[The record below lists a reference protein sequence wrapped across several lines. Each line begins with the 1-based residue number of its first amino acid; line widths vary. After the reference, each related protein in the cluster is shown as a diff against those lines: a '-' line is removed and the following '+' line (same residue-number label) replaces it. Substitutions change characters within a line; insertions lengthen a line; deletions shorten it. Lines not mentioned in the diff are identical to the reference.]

1 MVPQTIKFYFARFA
15 CTLFLMFG
23 IGFSS
28 LYFIHEVALPNIVFD
43 DWAVQWSIFLVCLFF
58 GFIGYGMLG
67 EQRFSNALHNLK
79 NISPNSLSKNI
90 KFQFENLIEFTY
102 SSYFLPS
109 TGKRFRNLSVL
120 QYADY
125 LLSIGEESPRAL
137 SYYVQAFIQSP
148 QNSRFRKPLL
158 SILNRGQ
165 ELSGQEMDLLLIM
178 YQQEKQ
184 HDPVFTSYLARLFL
198 RAKQWSGQTE
208 PLFLSALDEKNEL
221 SEEIIKFVLPI
232 YLAHRRTDE
241 RALSFFV
248 KALEF
253 SLEDEKKIKN
263 ILAQSYCEGN
273 LVGVAPHLHRKCEE
287 IFYKLE
293 SSQQEELKSKADET
307 RIAFKLKKIKLFRK
321 EDLQDLK
328 RLKVE
333 MGLVTT
339 KISLIKKGMIWF
351 GLRLRNS
358 GKWVLLKILDGAYL
372 FGNLPF
378 RKKFTAFGIVS
389 ILIIIGMSFKEVWSP
404 NYGQVK
410 GTFQGSP
417 KVTNGSIENKK
428 GSRVFT
434 VQIAAVT
441 SAKQA
446 NKLVEKLK
454 RKNIE
459 NLYITKSK
467 RRSGGL
473 WYKLRVGQFSSKN
486 KASEF
491 ANQLIASK
499 KVKNYFIISMPKK

>member
-1 MVPQTIKFYFARFA
+1 M
-15 CTLFLMFG
+15 
-23 IGFSS
+23 
-28 LYFIHEVALPNIVFD
+28 
-43 DWAVQWSIFLVCLFF
+43 
-58 GFIGYGMLG
+58 
-67 EQRFSNALHNLK
+67 
-79 NISPNSLSKNI
+79 
-90 KFQFENLIEFTY
+90 
-102 SSYFLPS
+102 
-109 TGKRFRNLSVL
+109 
-120 QYADY
+120 
-125 LLSIGEESPRAL
+125 
-137 SYYVQAFIQSP
+137 
-148 QNSRFRKPLL
+148 
-158 SILNRGQ
+158 
-165 ELSGQEMDLLLIM
+165 
-178 YQQEKQ
+178 
-184 HDPVFTSYLARLFL
+184 
-198 RAKQWSGQTE
+198 
-208 PLFLSALDEKNEL
+208 
-221 SEEIIKFVLPI
+221 
-232 YLAHRRTDE
+232 AHRRTDE
-241 RALSFFV
+241 RALSFFI

-253 SLEDEKKIKN
+253 SVEDEKKIIN

-351 GLRLRNS
+351 GLRMRNS

-467 RRSGGL
+467 RRTGGL
-473 WYKLRVGQFSSKN
+473 WYKLRVGKFSSK
-486 KASEF
+486 KTASEF

-499 KVKNYFIISMPKK
+499 KVKNYFIISIPKK